1 MNAPDWARHGVLLL
15 GAGGMLG
22 GALICRLQHRLGG
35 SFADLVKPLHSA
47 DLDIR
52 DERAV
57 QEVVLN
63 RTPSLILNAAGYT
76 NVDGCETHEEEATA
90 VNGRGP
96 GYLAAAAERGAMLV
110 HFSTDFIF
118 DGRTSEPYDVD
129 AVPNP
134 ISAYGRSKWLGE
146 CAIRQ
151 SGCRHLII
159 RTSWLFGGR
168 GGNFVDAILKRAQ
181 SGQRLR
187 VVDDQIGRPTYAD
200 DLADATIRLMESG
213 TQGTVHVANGG
224 QCSWHAFAEE
234 IIQRGRLAVP
244 VDAIS
249 SDELDRPAKR
259 PPWSVLD
266 TGLYSR
272 CTGHV
277 LRSWQDAL
285 GAYLA
290 TRGLRTDVPH
300 TSENQ

>member
-1 MNAPDWARHGVLLL
+1 
-15 GAGGMLG
+15 MLG
-22 GALICRLQHRLGG
+22 WALICRLQHRLGG
-35 SFADLVKPLHSA
+35 SFADLVKPLYSA
-47 DLDIR
+47 DLDVS

-57 QEVVLN
+57 EEMVLN

-76 NVDGCETHEEEATA
+76 DVDGCETHEAEATA
-90 VNGRGP
+90 VNGSGP
-96 GYLAAAAERGAMLV
+96 GYLSAAAAEHGAMLV
-110 HFSTDFIF
+110 HFSTDFVF
-118 DGRTSEPYDVD
+118 DGLTSEPYDVD
-129 AVPNP
+129 AVPRP

-146 CAIRQ
+146 CAIRKG
-151 SGCRHLII
+151 GCRHLII
-159 RTSWLFGGR
+159 RTSWLFGHR
-168 GGNFVDAILKRAQ
+168 GGHFVDAILKRAHD
-181 SGQRLR
+181 GQRLR
-187 VVDDQIGRPTYAD
+187 VVNDQIGRPSYAD
-200 DLADATIRLMESG
+200 DLADATIRLLESG

-224 QCSWHAFAEE
+224 QCTWHAFAEE
-234 IIQRGRLAVP
+234 IIQRSRLAVS

-290 TRGLRTDVPH
+290 TREPRTDLPQ
-300 TSENQ
+300 TSDNH